1 MIVGEVTAFREA
13 VVPLEV
19 RGEDSRSA
27 LLDAV
32 LDTGFT
38 GDLTLPQATITALG
52 LPYYTTIETMLGD
65 GSIVLT
71 DVYEA
76 TVLWEDNERI
86 IEAHE
91 AETDP
96 LVGMSLL
103 YGFHLGIDVV
113 DGGRVTIEALL

>member
-13 VVPLEV
+13 VVPLGV
-19 RGEDSRSA
+19 RGANSRSVR
-27 LLDAV
+27 LDAV

-38 GDLTLPQATITALG
+38 GELTLPRATIAALA
-52 LPYYTTIETMLGD
+52 LPYYTTIEIMLGD
-65 GSIVLT
+65 GSIVPA

-76 TVLWEDNERI
+76 VVLWDGSERI
-86 IEAHE
+86 VEAHE

-113 DGGRVTIEALL
+113 DGGRVTVHSMV